1 MTACKTIRLLLL
13 SLFNICIFITS
24 NAQQQFTSGGK
35 LKPEQAIMD
44 IRHYTIALDLDIPH
58 QHISGYTIID
68 VNMLQPANILLF
80 DLLDSFIIHRITV
93 NGKKQNFGYRNNMIT
108 INMDKELP
116 AGKALVKVDYE
127 GHPHTA
133 IRPPWDDGF
142 TWTKD
147 STGNPWVAVTA
158 EGTGGKIYFPSKDHP
173 SDEPNEGAD
182 LFITVPKGLVVAGP
196 GLLLKVSDKKDKST
210 YHWQTNY
217 SINNYSIL
225 FNVGKFKV
233 VSRDYTTV
241 NGHKVPMQF
250 YVLEENAN
258 KAAYHLN
265 ILEQNVKNREKYFG
279 EYPWW
284 KEKIGICETPHL
296 GMEHQTMNAYGN
308 KFKYEKVGDH
318 DFDWLM
324 SHEFGHEWWGN
335 KITVHDW
342 SDFWIHEGI
351 NTFGD
356 ALEVL
361 ELAGEQAYLKRFQ
374 QNALRFQNKLP
385 IVQGK
390 DLDEEAAY
398 IPDIYGKGAFFMH
411 SLRFII
417 GDEIF
422 FPALKDFATS
432 PAYTYDNLV
441 NTKDVEDFFSKKYG
455 SNLKPVFDLWIRSTD
470 KLQIHMKRTMEGY
483 LVNFDN
489 LDMEL
494 PLQIVTDK
502 GRETIKVNKKGTL
515 VKSTTLPVIDPD
527 MYYLTKIIIE

>member
-1 MTACKTIRLLLL
+1 MKYLLTLL
-13 SLFNICIFITS
+13 TLCIFFPVT
-24 NAQQQFTSGGK
+24 AQKRLTSGGK

-44 IRHYTIALDLDIPH
+44 IRHYTIALDLDIPKE
-58 QHISGYTIID
+58 HISGYTIIE
-68 VNMLQPANILLF
+68 VNMLQPTKVLLF
-80 DLLDSFIIHRITV
+80 DLLDSFTIHQITV
-93 NGKKQNFGYRNNMIT
+93 NGKKKPFRYQNNMIT
-108 INMDKELP
+108 IQLDKELP

-147 STGNPWVAVTA
+147 STGNPWVAITA
-158 EGTGGKIYFPSKDHP
+158 EGTGGKVYFPCKDHP

-196 GLLLKVSDKKDKST
+196 GLLKKVTTANNKST
-210 YHWQTNY
+210 YHWKTNY
-217 SINNYSIL
+217 TINNYNIL
-225 FNVGKFKV
+225 FNVGKYKV
-233 VSRDYTTV
+233 VSRDFTTI
-241 NGHKVPMQF
+241 NGNKVPMQF
-250 YVLEENAN
+250 YVLEENAA
-258 KAAYHLN
+258 KAEYHLDL
-265 ILEQNVKNREKYFG
+265 LEQNVKNREKYFG

-308 KFKYEKVGDH
+308 KFRYAKVGEH

-335 KITVHDW
+335 KVTVNDW
-342 SDFWIHEGI
+342 SDFWIQEGI

-361 ELAGEQAYLKRFQ
+361 ELAGEEAYLKIFQ
-374 QNALRFQNKLP
+374 LNSLSFQNTLP

-398 IPDIYGKGAFFMH
+398 ISDIYGKGAFFMH
-411 SLRFII
+411 SLRFIM

-422 FPALKDFATS
+422 FPALKEFVTS
-432 PAYTYDNLV
+432 PAYTYHNMI
-441 NTKDVEDFFSKKYG
+441 NTDDVENFFSRKYG
-455 SNLKPVFDLWIRSTD
+455 SSLKPVFNLWLRTTD
-470 KLQIHMKRTMEGY
+470 KLVIQMSRSEAGY
-483 LVNFDN
+483 FIKFEN

-494 PLQIVTDK
+494 PVQIVTDSGK
-502 GRETIKVNKKGTL
+502 QTINLNKKGLL
-515 VKSTTLPVIDPD
+515 VKSSTLPVIDPD
-527 MYYLTKIIIE
+527 MYYLTKVIVK